1 MISQKHL
8 SSSKLGDCSN
18 SHLNTRISE
27 GIFHLD
33 ISCHKIGTENGYN
46 KLKKMSV
53 HEQNRGNEIAVKAV
67 HLTSSVLKR
76 IEYLSEVMGQMDM
89 IK

>member
-1 MISQKHL
+1 
-8 SSSKLGDCSN
+8 
-18 SHLNTRISE
+18 
-27 GIFHLD
+27 
-33 ISCHKIGTENGYN
+33 
-46 KLKKMSV
+46 MSV